1 MTQPIV
7 PDVATQPVLNQ
18 PIGLFSAQQVN
29 WIHDLIGIPLHGATV
44 NVTALV
50 MYPYSQLENW
60 QPTWSKGNLINL
72 IKDLHTN
79 MALCSQFQVDMIED
93 DLRLWRRIRTS
104 PMKIASAANQVTG
117 QVVDHEETRKLV
129 RLRVSN
135 ALGVLVPAGGYMH
148 EMEAVLGR
156 SLSEFMAG
164 QGGGRNFGDM

>member
-1 MTQPIV
+1 MAKPF
-7 PDVATQPVLNQ
+7 LNQ

-50 MYPYSQLENW
+50 MYPYSQLEQW

-72 IKDLHTN
+72 INDLHAN
-79 MALCSQFQVDMIED
+79 MALCSQFQVDQIEE
-93 DLRLWRRIRTS
+93 DLCLWRRVRTS
-104 PMKIASAANQVTG
+104 PMKIKTAANQVSGVIT
-117 QVVDHEETRKLV
+117 DAEETRKLV

-156 SLSEFMAG
+156 SLSEFMTG
-164 QGGGRNFGDM
+164 SGGGRGFGDM